1 MSEPTTAY
9 VVRAWWDEAAKV
21 WVAESD
27 DVPGLATG
35 AANLDELVAKLRI
48 IVPELLEENG
58 IIWSRHDDGRKVPI
72 SLMTEINEV
81 VRMN

>member
-58 IIWSRHDDGRKVPI
+58 VISSRHDDGRKVPI
-72 SLMTEINEV
+72 SLTAEINEV
-81 VRMN
+81 ARMN

>member
-1 MSEPTTAY
+1 MSEPTTSY
-9 VVRAWWDEAAKV
+9 VVRAWWDDEAKV

-35 AANLDELVAKLRI
+35 AANLDELAAKLRI

-58 IIWSRHDDGRKVPI
+58 VISSRHDDGRKVPI